1 MVGAAAVVLVIRLI
15 SKYIQCYLCLI
26 MLLFKMNISDFY
38 HIIALVINFQRI
50 GRPRSV
56 AWGSWG
62 ELRNHD

>member
-1 MVGAAAVVLVIRLI
+1 MIGVAAVVLVIRLI
-15 SKYIQCYLCLI
+15 SKYIQCYLYLI

-50 GRPRSV
+50 GEPCFA